1 MRRLITR
8 LILLLALTALV
19 APALPDTAF
28 AQSKRR
34 SKSKKQNQGK
44 GKAKGKATGAGKAKG
59 EGKDKGEGT
68 GKAKGEGKDKT
79 QVFDFSG
86 LDVTGQLRSPQLL
99 YFLERATEE
108 LQRASLERRSFIP
121 EMVRSVDEEAL

>member
-8 LILLLALTALV
+8 LILLLALA
-19 APALPDTAF
+19 APAIPDAAY

-34 SKSKKQNQGK
+34 AKPSAKKQGTTQSPAPQGAKDKDKKQGTTQSPAPQGAKDKDKDSDKSK
-44 GKAKGKATGAGKAKG
+44 
-59 EGKDKGEGT
+59 
-68 GKAKGEGKDKT
+68 
-79 QVFDFSG
+79 VFDFTG
-86 LDVTGQLRSPQLL
+86 LDVTGQLRSPQLM

-121 EMVRSVDEEAL
+121 EMVRTIDEEAL

>member
-1 MRRLITR
+1 MLLYRVAGPGFVATLDFGMRRLITR
-8 LILLLALTALV
+8 LLLLLALTALV
-19 APALPDTAF
+19 APALPDTAV

-34 SKSKKQNQGK
+34 KSKKQDKPRGK
-44 GKAKGKATGAGKAKG
+44 DSGKAKGKDGGKSK
-59 EGKDKGEGT
+59 
-68 GKAKGEGKDKT
+68 
-79 QVFDFSG
+79 VFDFTG

-108 LQRASLERRSFIP
+108 LQRASLERRSFVP